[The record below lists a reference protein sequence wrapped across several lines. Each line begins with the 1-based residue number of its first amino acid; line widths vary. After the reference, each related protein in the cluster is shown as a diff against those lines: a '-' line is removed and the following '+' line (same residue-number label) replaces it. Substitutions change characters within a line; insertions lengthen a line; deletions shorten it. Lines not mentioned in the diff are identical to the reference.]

1 MQSQNLTYEQI
12 SHHPNEKNLI
22 LWKFVKFFLKNFSRS
37 EKFGGIW
44 WGDLKYYIIWLGKC
58 QDTHSHPKMVKNG
71 HFLGGCPDL
80 PFFSK
85 ISNFLQKKNFF
96 FIRFIFSPQ
105 LKEEIPYV
113 TDTVSQRRCLV
124 EVSYARSSMP
134 STSLFT
140 SVSQHTFKH
149 VRSPGFSHLQN
160 HSYSSLFA
168 YWKLR
173 SSSTRL
179 RRLIRSTLD
188 VSLSTRGVPRRSR
201 FTTQFEFNT
210 LLSSNSAQKQRV
222 LCVIHVRTLRLLS
235 HLLCGVSVRL
245 WPTLR
250 ISDIAFYQTSLR
262 PQLRCNKLVW
272 FTLSYHL
279 DRPNSFDSLRVRRSS
294 SYCTFVK
301 RESRQMF
308 EWMLTHHQLCWTA
321 SSTLLR

>member
-1 MQSQNLTYEQI
+1 MSEKNYFIRKNIVRWEGMQSQNLTYEQI

-37 EKFGGIW
+37 EKFGGTW

-201 FTTQFEFNT
+201 FTTQFEFNNST
-210 LLSSNSAQKQRV
+210 FIELSSKAEG
-222 LCVIHVRTLRLLS
+222 LMC
-235 HLLCGVSVRL
+235 
-245 WPTLR
+245 
-250 ISDIAFYQTSLR
+250 
-262 PQLRCNKLVW
+262 
-272 FTLSYHL
+272 
-279 DRPNSFDSLRVRRSS
+279 DS
-294 SYCTFVK
+294 C
-301 RESRQMF
+301 
-308 EWMLTHHQLCWTA
+308 
-321 SSTLLR
+321 

>member
-1 MQSQNLTYEQI
+1 MVIFWGGAQTCHFSQ
-12 SHHPNEKNLI
+12 
-22 LWKFVKFFLKNFSRS
+22 
-37 EKFGGIW
+37 
-44 WGDLKYYIIWLGKC
+44 
-58 QDTHSHPKMVKNG
+58 
-71 HFLGGCPDL
+71 
-80 PFFSK
+80 K

-124 EVSYARSSMP
+124 GVSYARSSMP

-201 FTTQFEFNT
+201 FTTQFEFNNST
-210 LLSSNSAQKQRV
+210 FIELSSKAEG
-222 LCVIHVRTLRLLS
+222 LMC
-235 HLLCGVSVRL
+235 
-245 WPTLR
+245 
-250 ISDIAFYQTSLR
+250 
-262 PQLRCNKLVW
+262 
-272 FTLSYHL
+272 
-279 DRPNSFDSLRVRRSS
+279 DS
-294 SYCTFVK
+294 C
-301 RESRQMF
+301 
-308 EWMLTHHQLCWTA
+308 
-321 SSTLLR
+321 